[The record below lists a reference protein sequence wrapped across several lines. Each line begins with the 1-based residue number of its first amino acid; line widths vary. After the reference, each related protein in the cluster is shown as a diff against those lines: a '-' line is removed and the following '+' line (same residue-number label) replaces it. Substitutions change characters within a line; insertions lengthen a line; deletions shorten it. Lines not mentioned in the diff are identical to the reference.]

1 MENYTSS
8 MDEFN
13 DQYNKIMSKLSFHMS
28 GGARPESSESSD
40 SEVSVDDASKIVTVG
55 CINVTQQ
62 KGDLKFEGK
71 MCKSPGPISLRFKQD
86 NVKLAN
92 VVKSLLHFV
101 NRGLRM
107 ADVDSVEVVKGKKN
121 TVHKGDKLGEDVN
134 IRDFTDVKEVNIMMH

>member
-1 MENYTSS
+1 MTFFLLYNNIVMENYTSS

-13 DQYNKIMSKLSFHMS
+13 DQYNKIMNKLSFHMS
-28 GGARPESSESSD
+28 GGYRSESSESSD
-40 SEVSVDDASKIVTVG
+40 SEVSVGDASKIVTVG

-71 MCKSPGPISLRFKQD
+71 MCKSPGQISLRFKQD

-101 NRGLRM
+101 NHISPSR
-107 ADVDSVEVVKGKKN
+107 VQKN
-121 TVHKGDKLGEDVN
+121 GQS
-134 IRDFTDVKEVNIMMH
+134 